1 MRYLS
6 ILTFALLT
14 TGCMSFND
22 DHFDDVE
29 ASLRAQMP
37 DIHLEKEMA
46 IGFGAGIFD
55 LIDLADTSPANL
67 SEIDHL
73 RVAVYQITPTRG
85 RTTFSDSVFDRALRE
100 QGADLEWERIV
111 RVRDDGEQ
119 VWVFAGLN
127 TRQQVLEA
135 ISVFV
140 LEQDELVMMNL
151 DGDLSELIDYALA
164 TGNDRRRKS
173 S

>member
-1 MRYLS
+1 MRHT
-6 ILTFALLT
+6 LTLAMILLT

-22 DHFDDVE
+22 DHFDGVE

-46 IGFGAGIFD
+46 IGFGSGIFD
-55 LIDLADTSPANL
+55 LVDLADTSPANL

-73 RVAVYQITPTRG
+73 RIAVYQVTALRG
-85 RTTFSDSVFDRALRE
+85 QKVFADAVFDRALRE

-111 RVRDDGEQ
+111 RVRDDDEQ

-127 TRQQVLEA
+127 TRQQILEA

-140 LEQDELVMMNL
+140 LDQNELVMMNL

-164 TGNDRRRKS
+164 TGNDRRRKAS
-173 S
+173 